1 MTLFLTNKRET
12 RESCAT
18 ASPARCFAAI
28 LWNPRMYNLKG
39 WRVRRQPANLNG
51 TRSRNGD
58 VSRKRKGTETVE
70 KLAGTGEKLQAQFGP
85 VHIARVVFA
94 QDIRE
99 EKILARWHGTMS
111 GVLFIAFK

>member
-1 MTLFLTNKRET
+1 
-12 RESCAT
+12 
-18 ASPARCFAAI
+18 
-28 LWNPRMYNLKG
+28 MYNLKG
-39 WRVRRQPANLNG
+39 WRVRRQPAN
-51 TRSRNGD
+51 SRNGD

-94 QDIRE
+94 QGIRE